1 MVQIETHYALQSLVP
16 EMLLDKLQ
24 LIATSSTN
32 AAMKVQWLIWWNSST
47 PTRAAKKFLEA
58 PVGIDKLTNWLA
70 KA

>member
-1 MVQIETHYALQSLVP
+1 
-16 EMLLDKLQ
+16 
-24 LIATSSTN
+24 
-32 AAMKVQWLIWWNSST
+32 MKVQWLIWWNSST